1 MMMLIVVV
9 LTLNIINGD
18 GVLFAAVAGLNDNE
32 NKLFELGEFLNTS
45 ELLDVVAGWLL
56 EIPKLGAVEE
66 NNDDTGWAA
75 GEVK

>member
-1 MMMLIVVV
+1 MKLQMMMLIVVV

-45 ELLDVVAGWLL
+45 ELLDVVAG
-56 EIPKLGAVEE
+56 
-66 NNDDTGWAA
+66 
-75 GEVK
+75 